1 MAAEAPKV
9 ASAVR
14 RVSSIDFV
22 MVNSVPTKCADIA
35 APVASETQHLVSNVA
50 KYGRIAVEMPKF
62 VLRAVVAVARHLV
75 WHYATDVARHLVWHY
90 ATDSLA
96 QHWSKKLSTGEAHL
110 SSAGTKKTAIRAIF
124 DASIV
129 CRQPVWPLHELG

>member
-1 MAAEAPKV
+1 MEDTLASTGVAAMAAEAPKV

-50 KYGRIAVEMPKF
+50 KHGRIAVEMPKF
-62 VLRAVVAVARHLV
+62 VLRAVCVARHL
-75 WHYATDVARHLVWHY
+75 
-90 ATDSLA
+90 
-96 QHWSKKLSTGEAHL
+96 
-110 SSAGTKKTAIRAIF
+110 
-124 DASIV
+124 
-129 CRQPVWPLHELG
+129 